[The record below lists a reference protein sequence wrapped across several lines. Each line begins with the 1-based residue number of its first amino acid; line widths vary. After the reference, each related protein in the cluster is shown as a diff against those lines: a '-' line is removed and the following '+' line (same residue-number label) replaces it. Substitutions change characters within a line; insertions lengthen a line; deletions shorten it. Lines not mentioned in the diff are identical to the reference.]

1 MISLIVR
8 KSYGGGSVLSF
19 PADLRLAY
27 PFARVQP
34 MGTEAAKAVAAHRT
48 FGEPADPAKT
58 EDADELVRQR
68 LGDRYDSL
76 DAAVESGIIDEVIH
90 PRDTRRRL
98 VSALA
103 MLERMPRR
111 ELPNRFHSNIPL

>member
-1 MISLIVR
+1 M
-8 KSYGGGSVLSF
+8 SF

-48 FGEPADPAKT
+48 FGETADPEKT
-58 EDADELVRQR
+58 EDADSLVRQR

-76 DAAVESGIIDEVIH
+76 DAAVESGIIDELIH

-98 VSALA
+98 AAALA
-103 MLERMPRR
+103 MLGGMPRR
-111 ELPNRFHSNIPL
+111 ELPDRFHPNIPL